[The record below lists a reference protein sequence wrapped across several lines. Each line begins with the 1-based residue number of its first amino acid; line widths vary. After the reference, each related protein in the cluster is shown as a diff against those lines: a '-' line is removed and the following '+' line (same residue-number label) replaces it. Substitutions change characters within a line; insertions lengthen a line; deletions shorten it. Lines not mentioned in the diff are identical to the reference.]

1 MPVPTHFKFTFRG
14 HFEGSPEFWSFGLH
28 FKRDVG
34 GSGDGT
40 LSNISESAVTS
51 AYATFASNA
60 FFGTVTRLDDWRAY
74 QIGTDGRAET
84 APLIHTVPVG
94 TPIGGAG
101 GQNYPPQIAVVV
113 TKVAANPG
121 PAHLGRFYLPCLAM
135 PISTGGRISTT
146 DAQSLLTATRTFVN
160 AVSNAIDLPFTTDKA
175 TLYNISNR
183 GGSTGT
189 KQTVKNLRVGR
200 AFDTLR
206 SRRRSMDEAYESG
219 ADL

>member
-51 AYATFASNA
+51 AISTFMANSMM
-60 FFGTVTRLDDWRAY
+60 GTITRLDDWRAY

-84 APLIHTVPVG
+84 APLIHVVPVG
-94 TPIGGAG
+94 TPIAGTG
-101 GQNYPPQIAVVV
+101 GQNFPPQIAVVV

-121 PAHLGRFYLPCLAM
+121 PARLGRFYLPCLAM

-146 DAQSLLTATRTFVN
+146 NAQTLLVAARTFVN
-160 AVSNAIDLPFTTDKA
+160 AVSAAIDLPFTTDKA
-175 TLYNISNR
+175 VLYNISSR
-183 GGSTGT
+183 GGAAGT
-189 KQTVKNLRVGR
+189 KQTVKNLKVGL

-206 SRRRSMDEAYESG
+206 SRRTSMDEAYEVG